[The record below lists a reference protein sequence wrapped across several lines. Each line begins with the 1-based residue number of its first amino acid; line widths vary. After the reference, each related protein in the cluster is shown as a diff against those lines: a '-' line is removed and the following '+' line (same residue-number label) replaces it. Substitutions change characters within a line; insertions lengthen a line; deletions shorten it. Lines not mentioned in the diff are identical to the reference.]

1 MNLGNELK
9 LTKYNELDVL
19 EVNHSKVKAK
29 IAWQGAQLLS
39 WQPSNVKQDVLWLS
53 EIEPFKTGTAIRGG
67 VPICYPWF
75 GTAKEPAHGTARIRE
90 WMLVE
95 NSASA
100 DNVRLVFAL
109 DNEAKIE
116 MILGESCELYF
127 THLQA
132 EPAQIALHTYF
143 NVGDIEQIE
152 VQGLP
157 STCEDKLTNSQTEVP
172 SPRKIRESVDCI
184 YAAQAVNFIQDFAN
198 QRTIRIGHINASE
211 TVLWNPWQKTVG
223 GMSETGY
230 KTMVCVETAR
240 IYRLVQQNEKVGVKI
255 TLE

>member
-1 MNLGNELK
+1 MTLNPALQLTQHNELS
-9 LTKYNELDVL
+9 VL
-19 EVNHSKVKAK
+19 EINHPKVKAK
-29 IAWQGAQLLS
+29 VALQGAQLLS
-39 WQPSNVKQDVLWLS
+39 WQPAQAKQDVLWLS
-53 EIEPFKTGTAIRGG
+53 EIEPFQNGVAIRGG

-90 WMLVE
+90 WTLVE

-100 DNVRLVFAL
+100 ENVRLVFTL

-127 THLQA
+127 SHLQA
-132 EPAQIALHTYF
+132 EPAQFALHTYF

-157 STCEDKLTNSQTEVP
+157 TTCEDKLTNSQADVP

-198 QRTIRIGHINASE
+198 QRTIRIEHINASE
-211 TVLWNPWQKTVG
+211 TVLWNPWQKAVG
-223 GMSETGY
+223 GMSESGY

-255 TLE
+255 SLA

>member
-1 MNLGNELK
+1 MTLNPALQLTQHNELS
-9 LTKYNELDVL
+9 VL
-19 EVNHSKVKAK
+19 EINHPKMKAK
-29 IAWQGAQLLS
+29 VALQGAQLLS
-39 WQPSNVKQDVLWLS
+39 WQPAQAKQDVLWLS
-53 EIEPFKTGTAIRGG
+53 EIEPFQNGVAIRGG

-75 GTAKEPAHGTARIRE
+75 GTAKAPAHGTARIRE
-90 WMLVE
+90 WTLVE

-100 DNVRLVFAL
+100 DNVRLVFVL
-109 DNEAKIE
+109 DNEAKIK

-132 EPAQIALHTYF
+132 EPAQLALHTYF

-157 STCEDKLTNSQTEVP
+157 TTCEDKLTNSQAEVP
-172 SPRKIRESVDCI
+172 SPRIIRESVDCI

-198 QRTIRIGHINASE
+198 QRTIRIEHINASE
-211 TVLWNPWQKTVG
+211 TVLWNPWQKVVG
-223 GMSETGY
+223 GMSKTGY

-240 IYRLVQQNEKVGVKI
+240 IYRLVQQNETIGVKI
-255 TLE
+255 SI

>member
-1 MNLGNELK
+1 MTLNPALQLTQHNELS
-9 LTKYNELDVL
+9 VL
-19 EVNHSKVKAK
+19 EINHPKVKAK
-29 IAWQGAQLLS
+29 VALQGAQLLS
-39 WQPSNVKQDVLWLS
+39 WQPAQAKQDVLWLS
-53 EIEPFKTGTAIRGG
+53 EIEPFQNGVAIRGG

-75 GTAKEPAHGTARIRE
+75 GTGKTPPHGTARIRE
-90 WMLVE
+90 WTLVE

-100 DNVRLVFAL
+100 DNVRLVFTL

-132 EPAQIALHTYF
+132 EPAQFALHTYF

-157 STCEDKLTNSQTEVP
+157 TTCEDKLTNSQAEVP
-172 SPRKIRESVDCI
+172 SPRTIRESVDCI

-198 QRTIRIGHINASE
+198 QRTIRIEHINASE
-211 TVLWNPWQKTVG
+211 TVLWNPWQKAVG
-223 GMSETGY
+223 GMSERGY

-240 IYRLVQQNEKVGVKI
+240 IYRLVQQNETVGVKI
-255 TLE
+255 SI